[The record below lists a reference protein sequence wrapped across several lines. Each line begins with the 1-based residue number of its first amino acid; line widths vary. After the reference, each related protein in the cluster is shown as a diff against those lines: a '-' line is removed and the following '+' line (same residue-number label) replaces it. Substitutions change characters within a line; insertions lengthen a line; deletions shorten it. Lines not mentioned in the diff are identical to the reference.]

1 MDRNDER
8 SFIARVYSNRKKME
22 FLQTSK
28 AANILTTREGSGP
41 HHTYDPISKTCVP
54 IGSGPLKSTLLVH
67 FRCYDSHYQLQILG
81 KDNRYL
87 SADYDDILGAFSSA
101 ERDVTHF
108 TLLNADQQPVTLD
121 ELNGPQADIYLQADN
136 AGLIKHSIF
145 QKWGYSYNCFTH
157 AAGDLRLFNLDIL
170 QRQVATTDSL
180 EHYD

>member
-8 SFIARVYSNRKKME
+8 SFIARVYSDGKRME

-41 HHTYDPISKTCVP
+41 HHAYDPINKKCVP
-54 IGSGPLKSTLLVH
+54 VGSSPLKYTLLVH
-67 FRCYDSHYQLQILG
+67 FRCYDNHYQLQILG
-81 KDNRYL
+81 KNDTYL
-87 SADYDDILGAFSSA
+87 SADYDDILGAFSST

-121 ELNGPQADIYLQADN
+121 DLNDPQADICLQADN

-145 QKWGYSYNCFTH
+145 KKWGYSYTCFTH
-157 AAGDLRLFNLDIL
+157 TDGVLKLFNLEIL
-170 QRQVATTDSL
+170 QRQVFTPDSL

>member
-8 SFIARVYSNRKKME
+8 SFIARFYSNRKKME

-54 IGSGPLKSTLLVH
+54 VGSSPLKSTLLVH
-67 FRCYDSHYQLQILG
+67 FRCYDNQYQLQIPG
-81 KDNRYL
+81 NNDTYL
-87 SADYDDILGAFSSA
+87 SAHYDGILGAFSSA

-108 TLLNADQQPVTLD
+108 TLLSADQQPVTLD
-121 ELNGPQADIYLQADN
+121 DLNDPRTDIFLQADN

-157 AAGDLRLFNLDIL
+157 AAGDLRIFNLDIL
-170 QRQVATTDSL
+170 QRQVVTADSL